1 MHYCSRRCFRAP
13 RGYYSFRASDGA
25 TSKRSFASLHC
36 VSLYSFLYSAMG
48 PLRRPMET
56 RVHHEHGL
64 RIADPVHILRFNYS
78 PVERTLPALWK
89 VIAGRM
95 KSRLGSSLFVQPPPG
110 FALRAITRT
119 FSLPAG
125 VALTVLSEA
134 ARLYSRVIPRC
145 IHSENCYSFPRTFA
159 GKTTR
164 TCCKCG
170 HRREYDMTTM
180 RFVTGRF
187 VSTS

>member
-1 MHYCSRRCFRAP
+1 
-13 RGYYSFRASDGA
+13 
-25 TSKRSFASLHC
+25 
-36 VSLYSFLYSAMG
+36 
-48 PLRRPMET
+48 
-56 RVHHEHGL
+56 
-64 RIADPVHILRFNYS
+64 VHILRFNYS
-78 PVERTLPALWK
+78 WVERTLPVLWK
-89 VIAGRM
+89 VIAGPM
-95 KSRLGSSLFVQPPPG
+95 KSRFGSSLFVQPPPG

-125 VALTVLSEA
+125 VAQTLLSEA

-145 IHSENCYSFPRTFA
+145 IHSENCYSFPMTFA
-159 GKTTR
+159 GRTTR
-164 TCCKCG
+164 TCYKCG